1 MTSTVHLYEI
11 LKKKDNSHQSNA
23 RVIGIKNKRVF
34 PKDEQESSYGKSEI
48 SHITCI
54 VQKFIPTDK
63 SIVTSSSCILL
74 CFLPNLNHTSRIND
88 IYIYIYCLLNKS
100 IDNCIS
106 MRFIMVNRD
115 TCSKRLNITV
125 M

>member
-74 CFLPNLNHTSRIND
+74 CFLSNLNHTIVELNQQ
-88 IYIYIYCLLNKS
+88 IYYCLLNKS
-100 IDNCIS
+100 INNCIS
-106 MRFIMVNRD
+106 MRFIIVNRD